1 MKDILIAIFSIEEN
15 IYLAYWLNV
24 DDARFETVNFAELVN
39 QEEVEIPF
47 LNDVDK
53 LHNIF
58 PDYENDIFVGLIHNE
73 KFSVIV
79 FTKEEIYLSI
89 NQNIFE
95 IVRTGLLRDKKPDIE
110 SFMEEIFSDTIDPD
124 IQSLLTEMNQ
134 ELSNYSSFISIY
146 DYENDKLVAS
156 TLPKKKDE
164 NLLAREVFKEL
175 KRLEI
180 IKKIDLEVELK
191 KIGPNVQVFYF
202 YLKGLVFVVYCIN
215 IQVNTGIIRL
225 KLKTFLKNKPKFTH
239 YLSYNESK
247 GNVLRLAPLN
257 FGSNKNIKSLKFQIK
272 FNNYY

>member
-95 IVRTGLLRDKKPDIE
+95 IVRTGLLRDNKPDIE
-110 SFMEEIFSDTIDPD
+110 SFMEDIFSDTIDQY
-124 IQSLLTEMNQ
+124 IQSLLTDMN
-134 ELSNYSSFISIY
+134 L
-146 DYENDKLVAS
+146 
-156 TLPKKKDE
+156 
-164 NLLAREVFKEL
+164 
-175 KRLEI
+175 
-180 IKKIDLEVELK
+180 
-191 KIGPNVQVFYF
+191 
-202 YLKGLVFVVYCIN
+202 
-215 IQVNTGIIRL
+215 
-225 KLKTFLKNKPKFTH
+225 
-239 YLSYNESK
+239 
-247 GNVLRLAPLN
+247 
-257 FGSNKNIKSLKFQIK
+257 
-272 FNNYY
+272 